1 MQQHWPFRSVIRPI
15 LICFL
20 LILMVSGASACH
32 RPVPLDLSTVLVP
45 NKAKRAVDELLAA
58 FRVQNLATIFLLMRD
73 RDGSE
78 FTPEGRQVVEDNLQQ
93 AAAFFRYD
101 HWEILQVWAM
111 TPDRYQL
118 RVRLHYTDAPSM
130 DANIVVENLYDE
142 WKITAFVQLI
152 E

>member
-1 MQQHWPFRSVIRPI
+1 MLCLLKPAKDSDRT
-15 LICFL
+15 LI
-20 LILMVSGASACH
+20 SRASWICTVNQANAE
-32 RPVPLDLSTVLVP
+32 VLVP

-78 FTPEGRQVVEDNLQQ
+78 FTPEERQVVEDNLQQ